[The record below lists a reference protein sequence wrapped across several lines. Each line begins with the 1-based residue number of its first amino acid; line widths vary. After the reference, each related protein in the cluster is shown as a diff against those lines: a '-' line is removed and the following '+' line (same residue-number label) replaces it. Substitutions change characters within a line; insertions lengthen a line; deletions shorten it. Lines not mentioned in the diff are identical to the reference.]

1 MAIQPLRFFKN
12 LKLEGKVKMRKEDFI
27 QKIAEALYEEETVL
41 TTDTILDELDGWDSL
56 GRLEIFA
63 LIKEDFGKSIDQEFL
78 RNCQKLGDIIDLV
91 EDGLKV

>member
-1 MAIQPLRFFKN
+1 MK
-12 LKLEGKVKMRKEDFI
+12 KEDFI

-78 RNCQKLGDIIDLV
+78 RNCQKVGDIIDLV